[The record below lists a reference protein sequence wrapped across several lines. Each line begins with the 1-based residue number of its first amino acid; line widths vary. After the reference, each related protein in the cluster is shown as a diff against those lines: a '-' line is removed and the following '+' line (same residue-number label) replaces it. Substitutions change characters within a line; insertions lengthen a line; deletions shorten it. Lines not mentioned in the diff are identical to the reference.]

1 MMAARSGYLCD
12 AVETGVNTEYN
23 ATEQD
28 RLTLWLHM
36 DGARTAEFIHNHPLI
51 AGMTGRLVQVEPAV

>member
-51 AGMTGRLVQVEPAV
+51 AGMTGR